1 MNGCYLKKQ
10 SQFQNGQNDVKSI
23 ITMVYGDFD
32 GPGRRKN
39 KPNSK
44 PISFSPQHCCGVEKQ
59 VEKTKPIL
67 WKGKSNKAKGKM
79 RVNPGV
85 FPIYS

>member
-1 MNGCYLKKQ
+1 MEISMGRGGEKTKPIQ
-10 SQFQNGQNDVKSI
+10 SQTN
-23 ITMVYGDFD
+23 
-32 GPGRRKN
+32 
-39 KPNSK
+39 